1 MTIPFPN
8 FKGHIIMDMEG
19 QWGLYRLG
27 DSGIVV
33 HLLKCA
39 INLCIPLSL
48 FDLGKKIFE
57 DCKSAESAKE
67 DH

>member
-1 MTIPFPN
+1 MTFSFPN

-19 QWGLYRLG
+19 QWGLCRLG

-39 INLCIPLSL
+39 INLYIPLSL
-48 FDLGKKIFE
+48 FDLYFPIFQVVIALPI
-57 DCKSAESAKE
+57 S
-67 DH
+67 